1 MLLGIIADDFTGA
14 SDIANTLARG
24 GLATTQFLGV
34 PSAAA
39 PSSCEAGV
47 VALKSRSIPAA
58 DAVAQ
63 SLAALRWLQAQGCRQ
78 FVFKYCSTFDS
89 TPAGN
94 IGPVGEALAQAL
106 RVAGVVACPAFPTTG
121 RTIFH
126 GHLFVGDRLLSES
139 SLRDHPLNPMT
150 DSDLR
155 RWLRQ
160 QTRAEVGLVA
170 HDVVAQGAAAITA
183 ALAACAARG
192 ETLVIV
198 DAINDTDLRA
208 IGAACADAPLLTGG
222 SGIALGLPANFVARG
237 LARGAGTA
245 VAGMF
250 GPEAILAGSCSA
262 RTLEQIEYHRSRH
275 PSLAIEPERVVRGET
290 DAGQLVDFIRAN
302 EGRAPLVYSSAAPE
316 QVNRAQHQ
324 FGREAVAHRIETLF
338 ANTARALVDAG
349 IRRLVIAGGETS
361 GAVVSALGLVSLEI
375 GPEIDPGVPALY
387 SREDAGLALAL
398 KSGNFGARDFFE
410 KAVDVLAAGSSSGA
424 SAPSR

>member
-34 PSAAA
+34 PTSAAPA
-39 PSSCEAGV
+39 SCEAGV

-63 SLAALRWLQAQGCRQ
+63 SLSALRWLQAQGCRQ

-94 IGPVGEALAQAL
+94 IGPVGEALARTL
-106 RVAGVVACPAFPTTG
+106 GVAGVVACPAFPTTG

-139 SLRDHPLNPMT
+139 SLRNHPLNPMT

-160 QTRAEVGLVA
+160 QTNSAVGLVA
-170 HDVVAQGAAAITA
+170 HATVARGAQAIQE
-183 ALAACAARG
+183 ALAACAGRG
-192 ETLVIV
+192 EWLVIV
-198 DAINDTDLRA
+198 DAINDADLRA
-208 IGAACADAPLLTGG
+208 IGLACADAPLLTGG
-222 SGIALGLPANFVARG
+222 SGIALGLPANFVTKG
-237 LARGAGTA
+237 LAGGAGTA
-245 VAGMF
+245 VVGIS
-250 GPEAILAGSCSA
+250 GPAAILAGSCSA
-262 RTLEQIEYHRSRH
+262 RTLEQIEYHKALH
-275 PSLAIEPERVVRGET
+275 PSLAIEPESVVRGET
-290 DAGQLVDFIRAN
+290 TTAQLVAFIRAN
-302 EGRAPLVYSSAAPE
+302 EGRVPLVYSSAAPE
-316 QVNRAQHQ
+316 QVNRAQLQ
-324 FGREAVAHRIETLF
+324 LGRETVAHRIEELF
-338 ANTARALVDAG
+338 ADTARALVDAG

-361 GAVVSALGLVSLEI
+361 GAVVSALGLASLEI

-387 SREDAGLALAL
+387 SRENAGLALAL
-398 KSGNFGARDFFE
+398 KSGNFGSPDFFE
-410 KAVDVLAAGSSSGA
+410 KAVTVLAAGSSGA
-424 SAPSR
+424 GR

>member
-63 SLAALRWLQAQGCRQ
+63 SMAALQWLQAQGCRQ

-94 IGPVGEALAQAL
+94 IGPVGEALARAL
-106 RVAGVVACPAFPTTG
+106 GVAGVVACPAFPTTG
-121 RTIFH
+121 RTIFN

-139 SLRDHPLNPMT
+139 SLRNHPLNPMT

-155 RWLRQ
+155 RWLRL
-160 QTRAEVGLVA
+160 QTTSEVGLVP
-170 HDVVAQGAAAITA
+170 HGTVARGAQAIKD
-183 ALAACAARG
+183 ALAACAGRG
-192 ETLVIV
+192 ECLVIV
-198 DAINDTDLRA
+198 DAINDADLRA

-222 SGIALGLPANFVARG
+222 SGIALGLPANFVNKG
-237 LARGAGTA
+237 FARGAGSA
-245 VAGMF
+245 VAGMS

-262 RTLEQIEYHRSRH
+262 RTLEQIEHHKRHH
-275 PSLAIEPERVVRGET
+275 PSLALEPESVVRGET
-290 DAGQLVDFIRAN
+290 AVAQLVDFIRAN

-316 QVNRAQHQ
+316 HVSRSQQR
-324 FGREAVAHRIETLF
+324 FGREAVAHGIETLF
-338 ANTARALVDAG
+338 ADAARALVDAG

-361 GAVVSALGLVSLEI
+361 GAVVSALGLASLEI

-387 SREDAGLALAL
+387 SRENAGLALAL
-398 KSGNFGARDFFE
+398 KSGNFGAPDFFE
-410 KAVDVLAAGSSSGA
+410 KAVAVLAKGSDERGG
-424 SAPSR
+424 